1 MCGTCDRPGGHL
13 RHLCEIITEHGWAV
27 MSFEG
32 NGSRPP
38 WAYTV
43 GLTARGRPELVVTAM
58 EPRPARDLLNEVA
71 AHLLHTGEPDLEP
84 GERLPGPGNL
94 LLEAVGVEVPSV
106 HLSTAV
112 DLFGPEIRATQ
123 LVHADAQGRWP
134 WGPGWHGPG
143 GRQPVLGP
151 RAGAILSKAANPPW
165 P

>member
-1 MCGTCDRPGGHL
+1 MGGLCDRRGGHL
-13 RHLCEIITEHGWAV
+13 RHVCEIIGVHGWAV

-58 EPRPARDLLNEVA
+58 APLPARDVLNDVA
-71 AHLLHTGEPDLEP
+71 AHLLRTGEPDLSP

-94 LLEAVGVEVPSV
+94 LLEAVAVAVPPV
-106 HLSTAV
+106 HLRTAA
-112 DLFGPEIRATQ
+112 DLFGLEIRATQ
-123 LVHADAQGRWP
+123 LVHADARGRWP
-134 WGPGWHGPG
+134 WCPGWHGPG

-151 RAGAILSKAANPPW
+151 RAGAVVAEAVVPPW